1 MSKIIDNNKNYIY
14 GKNPVKEKLK
24 IIDKGILFI
33 QNTINLSNINEI
45 LEKAKSKNITINYLE
60 KDFFSTNFKD
70 KNHQGIVLEIENNP
84 TEDFNEDDFTNA
96 ITENKNEKEVVLILD
111 GIKDVGNLGSI
122 LRSALLFGVNFVI
135 LPKDNSCPVNDV
147 VVKRSS
153 GATSFIKVV
162 YVTNIVRIISF
173 LKENGFWVYAAD
185 KNGTDLKNVDFSE
198 KSAII
203 MGEEGRGIR
212 RLVKENSDHIIT
224 IPTNEKIDS
233 LNVANAASVILYSYF
248 VQKIK

>member
-1 MSKIIDNNKNYIY
+1 MSKIIDTNKSYIY

-24 IIDKGILFI
+24 VIDAGTLYI
-33 QNTINLSNINEI
+33 QNGLNQGNISDI
-45 LEKAKSKNITINYLE
+45 LEQAKKKNISINYLE
-60 KDFFSTNFKD
+60 KEFFNSNFKD
-70 KNHQGIVLEIENNP
+70 KNHQGLVLELDKSE
-84 TEDFNEDDFTNA
+84 TRSFTEDDFIEA
-96 ITENKNEKEVVLILD
+96 VENIKNDKEVVLILD

-122 LRSALLFGVNFVI
+122 LRSALLFGVNYVI

-153 GATSFIKVV
+153 GATDFINVV
-162 YVTNIVRIISF
+162 YVTNIVRIIKF
-173 LKENGFWVYAAD
+173 LKEHEFWIYAAD
-185 KNGTDLKNVDFSE
+185 KDGVPLNKVEFSQ

-212 RLVKENSDHIIT
+212 RLVKENSDYILT

-233 LNVANAASVILYSYF
+233 LNVANAASVILYTSYI
-248 VQKIK
+248 QK